1 MKIAI
6 IGAGISGLTAAYIL
20 SKKYSVTLYEE
31 NDYLGGHA
39 NTFQVPEKYRSLPI
53 DTGFIVFNNINYPN
67 LSKLFLENNVEIEDS
82 DMSFSVHNEKTGLEY
97 NASSLSKIFSQKKNI
112 FNINFLL
119 MLNDIL
125 KFNKFSPMILN
136 TSYSDKI
143 TVKEFIDINNYK
155 RDFVENYL
163 VPLGSSIWSCPKEK
177 FMDFSILFVIEFLYN
192 HCMLTVNERPIWQTV
207 KGGSKEYVKK
217 MLLSMNNLE
226 IIKKSVKKV
235 VRKKN
240 EVLVYTDVNR
250 MNTFDEVILACH
262 ANQALKL
269 VDNLYPKEE
278 EILSPFKY
286 EINTTTLHTD
296 NSVLPSNKA
305 IWASWNYRIP
315 VNDERKVMITY
326 YMNKLQNIDSNR
338 TYCVS
343 LNLNSKIN
351 RKKIIKEFKYEHPIF
366 FPGISEYQAQHR
378 SLIRNDRLSY
388 CGAYWG
394 YGFHED
400 GVNSALRVC
409 EGYNLGLI

>member
-155 RDFVENYL
+155 SDFVENYL

-217 MLLSMNNLE
+217 MLLSME
-226 IIKKSVKKV
+226 
-235 VRKKN
+235 
-240 EVLVYTDVNR
+240 
-250 MNTFDEVILACH
+250 
-262 ANQALKL
+262 
-269 VDNLYPKEE
+269 
-278 EILSPFKY
+278 
-286 EINTTTLHTD
+286 
-296 NSVLPSNKA
+296 
-305 IWASWNYRIP
+305 
-315 VNDERKVMITY
+315 
-326 YMNKLQNIDSNR
+326 LQI
-338 TYCVS
+338 
-343 LNLNSKIN
+343 
-351 RKKIIKEFKYEHPIF
+351 
-366 FPGISEYQAQHR
+366 
-378 SLIRNDRLSY
+378 
-388 CGAYWG
+388 
-394 YGFHED
+394 
-400 GVNSALRVC
+400 
-409 EGYNLGLI
+409 

>member
-53 DTGFIVFNNINYPN
+53 DTGFIVFNNTNYPN

-155 RDFVENYL
+155 SDFVENYL

-278 EILSPFKY
+278 AILSPFKY